1 LVKYLFV
8 RRRELQQAAIQKIL
22 VVEVNRLGDVISAL
36 PALKALRVHFPHAE
50 ISFLARR
57 SFVPLFEQ
65 AGFVDKVIGLS
76 ESPRIRSLLAMVVRL
91 RKERFDLSC
100 SLSPIRRNAFL
111 TLLGGSRYAVGY
123 LKFGR
128 RVPNFL
134 KESSVSSIGLK
145 LVSEEHYAQ
154 ENIVETS
161 LKVCRALGI
170 SCPETRPRLDLP
182 EGVIRGAE
190 QQLSSEGK
198 MPSVPF
204 VVVHP
209 FAGWRF
215 REWPYG
221 NTIELVKRILSD
233 PDIHVVLIG
242 SPEDE
247 EKLRWMRKQTGK
259 SKGITI
265 AAGEDLATLA
275 VLLGKSLLFV
285 GNDSGPIHLA
295 SALGIRCIG
304 LFGPAPPHI
313 TGPAGTN
320 TRFLYRRLEC
330 SPCKQKKCIRPQDP
344 CLSLISVDEVY
355 AEVKEVLS
363 EAIPS
368 RVG

>member
-1 LVKYLFV
+1 VKYLFV
-8 RRRELQQAAIQKIL
+8 RRRAVQQAAIQKIL
-22 VVEVNRLGDVISAL
+22 AVEVNRLGDAISAL

-50 ISFLARR
+50 ISFLARS
-57 SFVPLFEQ
+57 SFVSLFEQ
-65 AGFVDKVIGLS
+65 ADFVDRVIGLG
-76 ESPRIRSLLAMVVRL
+76 ESSQILPLLAMVVRL

-100 SLSPIRRNAFL
+100 SLSPTRRNAFL
-111 TLLGGSRYAVGY
+111 TLVGGSRYAVGY
-123 LKFGR
+123 LRLGR

-134 KESSVSSIGLK
+134 KASRVSSIGLK
-145 LVSEEHYAQ
+145 LVSKEQYAQ

-161 LKVCRALGI
+161 LKVCQALGI
-170 SCPETRPRLDLP
+170 SCPETRPRLELP
-182 EGVIRGAE
+182 EGVIRGTE
-190 QQLSSEGK
+190 QQLSSEGR

-209 FAGWRF
+209 LAGWRF
-215 REWPYG
+215 REWPYV

-233 PDIHVVLIG
+233 LDVHVVLIG
-242 SPEDE
+242 SRDDE
-247 EKLRWMRKQTGK
+247 EKLRWMSKQTGK

-265 AAGEDLATLA
+265 VAGEDLGTLA
-275 VLLGKSLLFV
+275 VLLKKSLLFV

-320 TRFLYRRLEC
+320 ARFLYHRLEC
-330 SPCKQKKCIRPQDP
+330 SPCKQKQCIRPQDP

-363 EAIPS
+363 ETIPS

>member
-1 LVKYLFV
+1 VKYLFV

-22 VVEVNRLGDVISAL
+22 AVEVNRLGDAISAL
-36 PALKALRVHFPHAE
+36 PALKALRVHFPQAE

-57 SFVPLFEQ
+57 SFLPLFEQ
-65 AGFVDKVIGLS
+65 AGFADKVIGLS

-123 LKFGR
+123 LKLGR

-134 KESSVSSIGLK
+134 KKSSVSSIGIK
-145 LVSEEHYAQ
+145 LVSEEQYSR

-170 SCPETRPRLDLP
+170 SCPEKHPRLDLP
-182 EGVIRGAE
+182 ERVIHGAE
-190 QQLSSEGK
+190 LRLSSQGIV
-198 MPSVPF
+198 PSVPF
-204 VVVHP
+204 IVVHP
-209 FAGWRF
+209 VAGWRF
-215 REWPYG
+215 REWPYA

-233 PDIHVVLIG
+233 LDVHVVLIG
-242 SPEDE
+242 SRDDE
-247 EKLRWMRKQTGK
+247 QKLRWISKQTGK
-259 SKGITI
+259 SKDITI
-265 AAGEDLATLA
+265 AAGKDLATVA
-275 VLLGKSLLFV
+275 VLLRKSLLFV

-295 SALGIRCIG
+295 SALEVPCVGI
-304 LFGPAPPHI
+304 FGPAPPDI
-313 TGPAGTN
+313 TGPVGTN
-320 TRFLYRRLEC
+320 IRFLYRRLEC
-330 SPCKQKKCIRPQDP
+330 SPCKQKQCIRPQDP
-344 CLSLISVDEVY
+344 CLGLITVGEVY
-355 AEVKEVLS
+355 GEVKEALS

>member
-1 LVKYLFV
+1 VKYLFV
-8 RRRELQQAAIQKIL
+8 RRREVQQAAIQKIL
-22 VVEVNRLGDVISAL
+22 AVEVNRLGDAISAL
-36 PALKALRVHFPHAE
+36 PALKALRGHFPHAE
-50 ISFLARR
+50 ISFLVRR
-57 SFVPLFEQ
+57 SFVSLFEQ
-65 AGFVDKVIGLS
+65 ADSVDRVIGLE
-76 ESPRIRSLLAMVVRL
+76 ESSQILPLLAMVVRL
-91 RKERFDLSC
+91 RKEHFDLAC
-100 SLSPIRRNAFL
+100 SLSPVRKNAFL
-111 TLLGGSRYAVGY
+111 VLLGGSQYALGY
-123 LKFGR
+123 LKLGR

-134 KESSVSSIGLK
+134 KVSRVSSIGFK
-145 LVSEEHYAQ
+145 LVSKEHYAQ

-182 EGVIRGAE
+182 EGVTQGAE

-242 SPEDE
+242 SQEDE
-247 EKLRWMRKQTGK
+247 EKLRWMSKQIGRN
-259 SKGITI
+259 GITI
-265 AAGEDLATLA
+265 AAGEDLVTLA
-275 VLLGKSLLFV
+275 VLMRKSVLFV
-285 GNDSGPIHLA
+285 GNDSGPLHLA
-295 SALGIRCIG
+295 SALGVRCVG
-304 LFGPAPPHI
+304 LFGPAPPYI
-313 TGPAGTN
+313 TGPVGTN

-330 SPCKQKKCIRPQDP
+330 SPCSQKECVRPQDS
-344 CLSLISVDEVY
+344 CVSQITVDEVY
-355 AEVKEVLS
+355 GEVKEVLS